1 MYKKGTHSSEGYTGQ
16 EGFLLHDSNLGT
28 YQNVPCVNQPSA
40 VGHGQ
45 IERAVIRDWFI
56 PERKGKSNENFLYNS
71 PPQQGIENQVEVR
84 VNNLL
89 LPTPEVRAG
98 WLVFPV
104 AADMCA
110 GGENLVGVRVM
121 GRDVS
126 ARPLLVEKLELR
138 LRYREP

>member
-1 MYKKGTHSSEGYTGQ
+1 
-16 EGFLLHDSNLGT
+16 
-28 YQNVPCVNQPSA
+28 NVLCEDQPPA
-40 VGHGQ
+40 VGDGQ

-89 LPTPEVRAG
+89 LPAPEVRAG
-98 WLVFPV
+98 WLIFPV

-110 GGENLVGVRVM
+110 LGENLVGVRVK
-121 GRDVS
+121 GRDPS
-126 ARPLLVEKLELR
+126 ARPLSVEKLELR